1 MKTLLVVDGNSIINR
16 AFYGVKPL
24 TNKNGQQTGAI
35 FGMLNIILSHL
46 ERLSPDYT
54 AVAFDMRHPTF
65 RHAMYE
71 GYKGNRKGM
80 PEELASQ
87 MPYARTALEGLGFTV
102 LEKQSYEADDILGTL
117 ARMSQEDGDCRCYV
131 LTGDRDSLQLI
142 SDTTSVL
149 LAGNTETV
157 TYDRAKFFEKYGI
170 MPELFVDLK
179 ALMGDSSDCIPGVP
193 GVGEKTALKLLLEF
207 GSLDGIF
214 AHKDD
219 PSIKPA
225 LKNKLAEGEKLA
237 YLSKDLATICRNVPL
252 ESTLE
257 QMVYRGPN
265 PDILL
270 PLFTELEFG
279 SFIKR
284 LSLSERQDAYDMDAA
299 VEAVTEGIFVDTLSN
314 VSEDTVLALTLTEN
328 AAMLY
333 DGDRIYACEFTDF
346 SELVSF
352 FVPKRRLILAETKPL
367 WRKLLA
373 HGVMEFPEAQDC
385 SLGAYVLNASEG
397 DYDFSRLCL
406 AYLGKTPENEDPQTV
421 WKLWHELDSR
431 LGDAENRVLYR
442 DVELPLSATLAR
454 MEHAGFHV
462 DREGLA
468 AYSEQLDRMS
478 ADFASQ
484 IWELAGYEFNI
495 NSPKQLGEV
504 LFERLGLPALKKTKS
519 GYSTNAEVLEKLRP
533 YHPIIPLIFEY
544 RKVTKLRSTYTEGLL
559 RVADENGVVHTC
571 FKQTGTATGR
581 LSSSEPNLQN
591 IPIRTEMGHELRRYF
606 LPSAPGRC
614 LVDADYSQI
623 ELRVLAHMAAEKTM
637 QEAFSLG
644 VDIHTVTASQVFGC
658 MPELVTS
665 EMRKRAKAV
674 NFGIVYGISDFSLA
688 GDIGVSKK
696 QAGQYINSYF
706 ETYPGIRTFMDAAV
720 AQAKECGYTQTIL
733 GRRRYIP
740 ELTSGKAVL
749 RAFGERVAMNSPI
762 QGSAA
767 DIIKIAML
775 RTEKMLREANLD
787 AKLILQV
794 HDELLVESS
803 AKDAP
808 RAAEILKEAM
818 EGALSLTVPLTV
830 DISIGA
836 NWYENK

>member
-24 TNKNGQQTGAI
+24 TNKNGQQTGAV

-46 ERLSPDYT
+46 EHLAPDYA

-65 RHAMYE
+65 RHEMYD

-87 MPYARTALEGLGFTV
+87 MPYARRALEGLGFTV
-102 LEKQSYEADDILGTL
+102 LEKKSYEADDILGTL
-117 ARMSQEDGDCRCYV
+117 ARMSEEEGDCRCFV

-149 LAGNTETV
+149 LAGNAETI

-170 MPELFVDLK
+170 MPESFVDLK

-193 GVGEKTALKLLLEF
+193 GVGEKTALKLLLEY

-225 LKNKLAEGEKLA
+225 LKAKLAEGEKLA
-237 YLSKDLATICRNVPL
+237 YLSKELATICRNVPL
-252 ESTLE
+252 ENTLAE
-257 QMVYRGPN
+257 MAYKSPN
-265 PDILL
+265 PSVLL

-284 LSLSERQDAYDMDAA
+284 LSLQA
-299 VEAVTEGIFVDTLSN
+299 VKEETEEKNKKKVVSNIVTLPEILNIPTK
-314 VSEDTVLALTLTEN
+314 TVLAASLTDQTLE
-328 AAMLY
+328 LY
-333 DGDRIYACEFTDF
+333 DGEQGYVCEFLDF
-346 SELVSF
+346 SEIVLF
-352 FVPKRRLILAETKPL
+352 FAKERELILLETKPL
-367 WRKLLA
+367 WRKLLSC
-373 HGVMEFPEAQDC
+373 GITDFPMAQDC
-385 SLGAYVLNASEG
+385 SLAAYVLNASEG
-397 DYDFSRLCL
+397 DYDFHRLSL
-406 AYLGKTPENEDPQTV
+406 AYLGKSSEREDAQSVWMLWNE
-421 WKLWHELDSR
+421 LNER
-431 LGDAENRVLYR
+431 LGNEENRALYR
-442 DVELPLSATLAR
+442 EVELPLSATLAR

-462 DREGLA
+462 DREGLL

-478 ADFASQ
+478 ADFAAQ
-484 IWELAGYEFNI
+484 IWAHAGCEFNI

-504 LFERLGLPALKKTKS
+504 LFEKLGLPALKKTKS

-533 YHPIIPLIFEY
+533 YHPIISLIFEY

-606 LPSAPGRC
+606 LPTAPGRC

-623 ELRVLAHMAAEKTM
+623 ELRVLAHMAGEKTM
-637 QEAFSLG
+637 QEAFRLG

-658 MPELVTS
+658 MPELVTP

-706 ETYPGIRTFMDAAV
+706 ETYPGIRSFMDEAIAG
-720 AQAKECGYTQTIL
+720 AKECGYTRTIL

-775 RTEKMLREANLD
+775 RTEKMLCEAKLD

-794 HDELLVESS
+794 HDELLVEAS
-803 AKDAP
+803 AEDAP
-808 RAAEILKEAM
+808 KAAEILKEAM
-818 EGALSLTVPLTV
+818 EGALSLSVPLTV
-830 DISIGA
+830 DISIGK

>member
-1 MKTLLVVDGNSIINR
+1 MKTLLVIDGNSIINR

-65 RHAMYE
+65 RHAMYD

-80 PEELASQ
+80 PDELASQ
-87 MPYARTALEGLGFTV
+87 MPYARKALEGLGFTV
-102 LEKQSYEADDILGTL
+102 LEKETYEADDILGTL
-117 ARMSQEDGDCRCYV
+117 ARMSEEAGDCRCYV

-142 SDTTSVL
+142 SDTTAVL
-149 LAGNTETV
+149 LAGNSETT
-157 TYDRAKFFEKYGI
+157 TYDKEKFFEKYGI
-170 MPELFVDLK
+170 YPEKFVDLK

-193 GVGEKTALKLLLEF
+193 GVGEKTALKLILEY
-207 GSLDGIF
+207 GSLDEIF
-214 AHKDD
+214 AHKED
-219 PSIKPA
+219 PSLKPA
-225 LKNKLAEGEKLA
+225 LKNKLAEGEELA
-237 YLSKDLATICRNVPL
+237 YLSKDLATIYREVPL
-252 ESTLE
+252 NITLE
-257 QMVYRGPN
+257 DVAYRGR
-265 PDILL
+265 DASVLL

-284 LSLSERQDAYDMDAA
+284 LSLEAIETENT
-299 VEAVTEGIFVDTLSN
+299 VEKNDEV
-314 VSEDTVLALTLTEN
+314 LTERVTAN
-328 AAMLY
+328 ELLLLSKEQPVSVIMTDDTIYLY
-333 DGDRIYACEFTDF
+333 DGTKGFICEYANFEEIKGFFAPDRE
-346 SELVSF
+346 
-352 FVPKRRLILAETKPL
+352 LILVESKPL
-367 WRKLLA
+367 WRKLLSQGI
-373 HGVMEFPEAQDC
+373 HDFPTAQDC
-385 SLGAYVLNASEG
+385 SLAAYVLNAAEG
-397 DYDFSRLCL
+397 DYGFSRLVL
-406 AYLGKTPENEDPQTV
+406 AYLGKTIEAEDPKIV
-421 WKLWHELDSR
+421 WDLWKELESR
-431 LGDAENRVLYR
+431 LGIEENCALYR

-454 MEHAGFHV
+454 MEHEGFLV
-462 DREGLA
+462 DKAGLA
-468 AYSEQLDRMS
+468 QYSEQLEKMS
-478 ADFASQ
+478 AEFACQ
-484 IWELAGYEFNI
+484 IYELAEGEFNI

-504 LFERLGLPALKKTKS
+504 LFEKLGLPALKKTKN

-571 FKQTGTATGR
+571 FRQTGTATGR

-623 ELRVLAHMAAEKTM
+623 ELRVLAHMANEHTM
-637 QEAFSLG
+637 QEAFRLG

-658 MPELVTS
+658 MPELVTP

-688 GDIGVSKK
+688 GDIGVTKK

-706 ETYPGIRTFMDAAV
+706 ATYPGIRAFMDGSV
-720 AQAKECGYTQTIL
+720 ADAKECGYTKTLL

-740 ELTSGKAVL
+740 ELASGKAVL

-775 RTEKMLREANLD
+775 RAEKMLKEAGLD
-787 AKLILQV
+787 ARLILQV
-794 HDELLVESS
+794 HDELVVESS
-803 AKDAP
+803 AADAP
-808 RAAEILKEAM
+808 RAAEILKQAM
-818 EGALSLTVPLTV
+818 EGAVPLSVPLTV
-830 DISIGA
+830 DLSIGA

>member
-24 TNKNGQQTGAI
+24 TNKNGQQTGAV

-46 ERLSPDYT
+46 ERLSPDYA

-65 RHAMYE
+65 RHAMYD

-87 MPYARTALEGLGFTV
+87 MPYARKALEGLGFTV
-102 LEKQSYEADDILGTL
+102 LEKQTYEADDILGTL
-117 ARMSQEDGDCRCYV
+117 ARMSEESGDCRCFV

-170 MPELFVDLK
+170 MPESFVDLK

-193 GVGEKTALKLLLEF
+193 GVGEKTALKLLLEY

-225 LKNKLAEGEKLA
+225 LKTKLSEGEKLA
-237 YLSKDLATICRNVPL
+237 YLSKDLATIFREVPL
-252 ESTLE
+252 DFSLA
-257 QMVYRGPN
+257 QMAHRE
-265 PDILL
+265 PDPAILL

-284 LSLSERQDAYDMDAA
+284 LSLDASKTDEITENDQETITETISLDA
-299 VEAVTEGIFVDTLSN
+299 L
-314 VSEDTVLALTLTEN
+314 TVLSKEAILAMTLAEN
-328 AAMLY
+328 AILLY
-333 DGDRIYACEFTDF
+333 DGEQEYICEFAEF
-346 SELVSF
+346 AKIIPF
-352 FVPKRRLILAETKPL
+352 FTSARHLILTETKPL
-367 WRKLLA
+367 WRKLLLEGQTA
-373 HGVMEFPEAQDC
+373 FPMAEDC
-385 SLGAYVLNASEG
+385 SLGAYVLNATEG
-397 DYDFSRLCL
+397 DYDFPRLSL
-406 AYLGKTPENEDPQTV
+406 AYLGKRLESEDPKSV
-421 WKLWHELDSR
+421 WELWKELDDR
-431 LGDAENRVLYR
+431 LGEDENRRLYR
-442 DVELPLSATLAR
+442 EVELPLSATLAR

-468 AYSEQLDRMS
+468 AYSEQLERMS
-478 ADFASQ
+478 TDFAAQ
-484 IWELAGYEFNI
+484 IWELAGGEFNI

-504 LFERLGLPALKKTKS
+504 LFEKLGLPALKKTKS

-533 YHPIIPLIFEY
+533 YHPIVPLIFEY

-571 FKQTGTATGR
+571 FRQTGTATGR

-623 ELRVLAHMAAEKTM
+623 ELRVLAHMANERTM
-637 QEAFSLG
+637 QEAFRLG
-644 VDIHTVTASQVFGC
+644 MDIHTITASQVFGC
-658 MPELVTS
+658 MPEFVTPD
-665 EMRKRAKAV
+665 MRKRAKAV

-706 ETYPGIRTFMDAAV
+706 ETYPGIRTFMDTAV
-720 AQAKECGYTQTIL
+720 ADAKENGYAKTML

-767 DIIKIAML
+767 DIIKLAML
-775 RTEKMLREANLD
+775 RTEKMLAEAKLD
-787 AKLILQV
+787 ARLILQV

-803 AKDAP
+803 AEDAP
-808 RAAEILKEAM
+808 KAAEILKEAM
-818 EGALSLTVPLTV
+818 EGALSLSVPLTV
-830 DISIGA
+830 DLSIGT